1 MIFSLFKKSSKTTAS
16 EAATQNGEAQNPD
29 ADNAD
34 VENSHFSDFSPNE
47 SQGSIIVEEDSSHA
61 DADAEEA
68 AMLYANRQN
77 DEARS
82 VLEEAV
88 RHRRREAGEWLWRML
103 FDLYRIIGDHK
114 AFDAMGIEYA
124 KAFEKSPPVWRGE
137 TDSQSKSSALV
148 GGMNFNGDLVG
159 SNKPAFAS
167 IRQTLEKRKRL
178 RIDFSRTRQADA
190 AGCASLLALIQ
201 EARQKQ
207 KEIDLL
213 GVDPLANLL
222 QARLVP
228 GEAKEQESWLL
239 FLELCQRQGK
249 QELFEN
255 TAIDYAVTFELSPP
269 SWDETRVAAS
279 RRPAETAEDE
289 DKNVEQETQTNAYVL
304 EGDVRGVRFDDFG
317 EFAEAHE
324 NIVIDCTRLVCMD
337 FVSAGVLANI
347 LAGLKRQG
355 RPVVLYQPNY
365 MVAGLFRVLGLNASA
380 RMILPKP

>member
-1 MIFSLFKKSSKTTAS
+1 
-16 EAATQNGEAQNPD
+16 
-29 ADNAD
+29 
-34 VENSHFSDFSPNE
+34 
-47 SQGSIIVEEDSSHA
+47 
-61 DADAEEA
+61 
-68 AMLYANRQN
+68 MLYANRQN

-88 RHRRREAGEWLWRML
+88 RHRKRKAGEWLWRML

-114 AFDAMGIEYA
+114 AFDATGIEYA
-124 KAFEKSPPVWRGE
+124 KAFEKSPPVWLGE

-249 QELFEN
+249 Q
-255 TAIDYAVTFELSPP
+255 
-269 SWDETRVAAS
+269 
-279 RRPAETAEDE
+279 
-289 DKNVEQETQTNAYVL
+289 
-304 EGDVRGVRFDDFG
+304 
-317 EFAEAHE
+317 
-324 NIVIDCTRLVCMD
+324 
-337 FVSAGVLANI
+337 AN
-347 LAGLKRQG
+347 
-355 RPVVLYQPNY
+355 
-365 MVAGLFRVLGLNASA
+365 
-380 RMILPKP
+380 